1 MSLNTCYLGSK
12 QNTSEKACIY
22 DPLKRTKC
30 RMDKQDFQTC
40 LLCQLSWTRGLLFR
54 LAMDVEDIIRK
65 SPIDIVE
72 AILRRNLTD
81 REREIAQR
89 MYSEG
94 KTIREIVEEIK
105 KQKP

>member
-1 MSLNTCYLGSK
+1 
-12 QNTSEKACIY
+12 
-22 DPLKRTKC
+22 
-30 RMDKQDFQTC
+30 
-40 LLCQLSWTRGLLFR
+40 
-54 LAMDVEDIIRK
+54 MDVEDLIKR

-72 AILRRNLTD
+72 AILRRSLTD

-105 KQKP
+105 SKSLSIL